1 VRADALRNRE
11 RLVDVAQEAFA
22 RDGVDTSL
30 EEIARAAGV
39 GIGTLYRRFPSRD
52 DLIAAVL
59 TEKYLYLVEHAGE
72 LAAALPPREA
82 LAQWLRV
89 LIGHIATYRGLSM
102 AVKEAM
108 HDLSTALGRT
118 CEDMIQ
124 AGTALLT
131 RAQDEGLVRPDVA
144 FADVLSLCSGIV
156 WAGERRAEKPD
167 AAGAPPLDR
176 GLLLDIVL
184 RGLAV

>member
-1 VRADALRNRE
+1 M
-11 RLVDVAQEAFA
+11 DVAQEAFA

-59 TEKYLYLVEHAGE
+59 TERYQALVERACE
-72 LAAALPPREA
+72 LAVGMPAHEA
-82 LAQWLRV
+82 LARWLGM
-89 LIGHIATYRGLSM
+89 LLEHIATYRGLSM
-102 AVKEAM
+102 AVKEAI
-108 HDLSTALGRT
+108 HDRSTALGHT
-118 CEDMIQ
+118 CQAMIE
-124 AGTALLT
+124 AGSVLLT
-131 RAQDEGLVRPDVA
+131 RAQDEGRVRTDVA

-167 AAGAPPLDR
+167 TDMAPLDR
-176 GLLLDIVL
+176 DLLLDIL
-184 RGLAV
+184 LKGIGAG

>member
-30 EEIARAAGV
+30 EEIARVAGV

-59 TEKYLYLVEHAGE
+59 TERYRRLVASAGD
-72 LAAALPPREA
+72 LAEVLPPSEA
-82 LAQWLRV
+82 LAEWLRV
-89 LIGHIATYRGLSM
+89 LLGHMATYRGLSL

-118 CEDMIQ
+118 CEAMIEAGGGLLAAAQ
-124 AGTALLT
+124 A
-131 RAQDEGLVRPDVA
+131 EGRVRPDVA
-144 FADVLSLCSGIV
+144 FADILSMCSGIV
-156 WAGERRAEKPD
+156 WAGERRAEKPGG
-167 AAGAPPLDR
+167 AAPPLDR
-176 GLLLDIVL
+176 ELLLDILL
-184 RGLAV
+184 RGIAA

>member
-11 RLVDVAQEAFA
+11 RLMDVAQEAFA

-59 TEKYLYLVEHAGE
+59 TERYRQLVDRAAG
-72 LAAALPPREA
+72 LARELPPEEG
-82 LAQWLRV
+82 LAEWLR
-89 LIGHIATYRGLSM
+89 LLTGHIATYRGLSV

-108 HDLSTALGRT
+108 HDRETALGRT
-118 CEDMIQ
+118 CEAMIE
-124 AGTALLT
+124 AGGGLLVAAQ
-131 RAQDEGLVRPDVA
+131 RAGRVRPDVV
-144 FADVLSLCSGIV
+144 FGDVLSLCSGIV
-156 WAGERRAEKPD
+156 WAGERRAEKP
-167 AAGAPPLDR
+167 GGVAPPLDR
-176 GLLLDIVL
+176 ELLLDIL
-184 RGLAV
+184 LKGIRAD